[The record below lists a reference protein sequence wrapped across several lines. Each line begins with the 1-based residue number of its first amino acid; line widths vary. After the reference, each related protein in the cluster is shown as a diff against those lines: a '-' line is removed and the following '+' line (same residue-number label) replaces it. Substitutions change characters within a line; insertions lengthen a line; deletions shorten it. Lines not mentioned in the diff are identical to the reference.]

1 MRVSH
6 YWLAVTAC
14 GNCLQ
19 WRQDMNYLLCSGAV
33 SGGQEASVRSHLGL
47 KLIRGWF
54 CRSYFQN
61 WIILL
66 LCVTLYWTI
75 SRSWLES
82 CRWRPGWQDNTGNM
96 DDIVWPQTVHWL
108 YTTNI
113 LSSKSKQCRKSYHG
127 GLNQSHEMKEFWEF
141 YVASDWVVCWLG
153 FKII

>member
-66 LCVTLYWTI
+66 LCVTLYYSVCQI
-75 SRSWLES
+75 LEHS
-82 CRWRPGWQDNTGNM
+82 NSK
-96 DDIVWPQTVHWL
+96 IVCGTDRGVFVRL
-108 YTTNI
+108 GG
-113 LSSKSKQCRKSYHG
+113 SKDQI
-127 GLNQSHEMKEFWEF
+127 
-141 YVASDWVVCWLG
+141 
-153 FKII
+153 FKNR

>member
-66 LCVTLYWTI
+66 LCVTLYYTLLHEEFI
-75 SRSWLES
+75 FCHAVICNDEVFKQLTLSVR
-82 CRWRPGWQDNTGNM
+82 
-96 DDIVWPQTVHWL
+96 L
-108 YTTNI
+108 YVF
-113 LSSKSKQCRKSYHG
+113 Q
-127 GLNQSHEMKEFWEF
+127 
-141 YVASDWVVCWLG
+141 
-153 FKII
+153 